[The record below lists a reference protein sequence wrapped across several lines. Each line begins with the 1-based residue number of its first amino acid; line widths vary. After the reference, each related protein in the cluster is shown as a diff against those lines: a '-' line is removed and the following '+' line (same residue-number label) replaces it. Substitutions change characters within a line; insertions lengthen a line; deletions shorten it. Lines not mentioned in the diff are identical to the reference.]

1 MEKANEILEK
11 VKDKVLADA
20 ISFVTILNVDSKVN
34 FEGDIMLYITT
45 DNLGTIELDKL
56 KELELKFSD
65 RKVNVSV
72 VIPLTKFIKGKHVE
86 NKDSVNIFI
95 REK

>member
-34 FEGDIMLYITT
+34 FEGDLMLYITT
-45 DNLGTIELDKL
+45 DNLGTVEVDKL
-56 KELELKFSD
+56 KNLELKFSD
-65 RKVNVSV
+65 RKVIVSV
-72 VIPLTKFIKGKHVE
+72 VIPLTKFIDGKHIE